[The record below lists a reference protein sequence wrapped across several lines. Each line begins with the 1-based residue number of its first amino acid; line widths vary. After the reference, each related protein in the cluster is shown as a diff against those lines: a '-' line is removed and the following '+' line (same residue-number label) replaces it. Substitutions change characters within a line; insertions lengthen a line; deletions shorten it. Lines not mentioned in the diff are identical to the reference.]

1 VQVVAAYAGDFDA
14 RIVATEEGWDLI
26 EGRRR

>member
-1 VQVVAAYAGDFDA
+1 LAAYAGDFDA
-14 RIVATEEGWDLI
+14 AVAASEEGWDLV